1 MGHRLS
7 RSFLLLNLST
17 PLALTDSIGT
27 TGILPAPAYST
38 PIASPSLPFNS
49 QLCTPFL
56 ELVAKLLSSS
66 SASLSHKVHRC
77 RAPCT
82 VKSSSGTRAQTPR
95 IVLKRLGKLRE
106 WTIGARA
113 PAPPCVCTPADLL

>member
-1 MGHRLS
+1 M
-7 RSFLLLNLST
+7 
-17 PLALTDSIGT
+17 
-27 TGILPAPAYST
+27 AP
-38 PIASPSLPFNS
+38 

-82 VKSSSGTRAQTPR
+82 VKSSSGTRAQTPP

-106 WTIGARA
+106 WTID
-113 PAPPCVCTPADLL
+113 CTHQVRNSAKFAAK